1 MHNWPACI
9 WDCVYVATRLIHF
22 TSLVSL
28 KSNVKSYLILLKII
42 CLKRL
47 TKSANS
53 HQYYKSE
60 YYDRFT
66 MYRYSKVFLE
76 QLFSL
81 YSILCVHEKCMI
93 KQNRHCAIWRKKV
106 NIWKVSQVLCHSCLP
121 CACTT
126 LQQITSLWR
135 WNVSPAQRHLLCV
148 HCGTFVLHMSVE
160 CNHFIPQ
167 NNHVILCNS
176 DFWVSFGW

>member
-1 MHNWPACI
+1 
-9 WDCVYVATRLIHF
+9 
-22 TSLVSL
+22 
-28 KSNVKSYLILLKII
+28 
-42 CLKRL
+42 
-47 TKSANS
+47 
-53 HQYYKSE
+53 
-60 YYDRFT
+60 
-66 MYRYSKVFLE
+66 
-76 QLFSL
+76 
-81 YSILCVHEKCMI
+81 MI
-93 KQNRHCAIWRKKV
+93 KQNRDCAIWRKKV

-176 DFWVSFGW
+176 DLLGVFWLIKCFFLSKCLNVSPPLLNIIQCLFPCVPNSVCLYIYTVCLKMNYSLKHIIYSLKKCFLTKKQISKFLIQKKILHSLFKIFSI